1 MRPLRWI
8 VLMCMV
14 VTAQAAWAAPADV
27 VLFPAAPLAADGE
40 RTHELR
46 LYVVAGDALAAG
58 LPVVRAARGAI
69 VGAPAA
75 SADGGIVVRY
85 RPPKVTAPARDTL
98 TVVRDGRETR
108 LPVALEPAGRLQL
121 TLEVPEGPIVLA
133 RGAKTTLRLH
143 VRDAAGRPAAAPLRV
158 SASVGT
164 ASAAREVA
172 TGEYAIDYSPPDV
185 RYPEV
190 AIVAAFSVSDGAY
203 AAAPLKLAAHVT
215 VDGEGE
221 PGASMKISVDGQPPA
236 ATIIGADGRFSLPLL
251 VPPGGHAVGVSVDT
265 LGNQQKRDIDLALP
279 PFPRLLMAAVPALLP
294 ADGRSHAEVIAY
306 AVDERGVPEKSAPP
320 DLTADAGTLSPAEL
334 RGDGSTAWIYTAPS
348 TMATMGP
355 GAPEVR
361 LHAPGGETRIALR
374 AGPPRRLVV
383 TPPSEPLQ
391 AGFDSPATLEAR
403 LTDAA
408 GAPVAGAELHATL
421 AGGRVLRV
429 RDRGAGRYAIDLVP
443 PRDSGRGTAQ
453 LHVEVANVP
462 PGPPRRVTLHLL
474 PAADGTWGAE
484 AWLDDDVGLPV
495 ANAAVTLEVAEAH
508 VKSTLTTDRFGTARL
523 RFPAPTTRTARVTA
537 EPAALPGVGAALD
550 LLVVGGVVHAVASAA
565 AGGVVDAEAV
575 AAPSFPSVDVAVPLR
590 PAAFADVRLQCE
602 PARPHVGQPVRVHV
616 DLRAGDP
623 SQLLYQSSAGSLE
636 VVRPPGAGPGEL
648 RFIPP
653 DDTRPGAR
661 YIISVTDAKTHVTAF
676 TEIQVQ

>member
-8 VLMCMV
+8 VLMCV
-14 VTAQAAWAAPADV
+14 VVASSEALAAPADV
-27 VLFPAAPLAADGE
+27 VLFPAAPLVADGE

-46 LYVVAGDALAAG
+46 LYVVAGDALAPG
-58 LPVVRAARGAI
+58 LPLVRAARGAI
-69 VGAPAA
+69 VGAPSA
-75 SADGGIVVRY
+75 SDDGGVVVRY
-85 RPPKVTAPARDTL
+85 RPPKIGAPGRDML
-98 TVVRDGRETR
+98 TVVQNGRETR
-108 LPVALEPAGRLQL
+108 LPIALEPAGRLQL
-121 TLEVPEGPIVLA
+121 TLEVPEGPVVLA
-133 RGAKTTLRLH
+133 KGTKTSLKLH

-164 ASAAREVA
+164 VGAAREVA
-172 TGEYAIDYSPPDV
+172 AGEYSIDYTPPEA

-236 ATIIGADGRFSLPLL
+236 ATTIGADGRFSLPLL

-279 PFPRLLMAAVPALLP
+279 PFPRLLIAAVPAELP
-294 ADGRSHAEVIAY
+294 ADGSAHAEVIAY
-306 AVDERGVPEKSAPP
+306 AVDARGTPEKSAPP
-320 DLTADAGTLSPAEL
+320 ELTADAGTLSPPEL
-334 RGDGSTAWIYTAPS
+334 RGDGSTAWIYTAP
-348 TMATMGP
+348 ATMTTTGT
-355 GAPEVR
+355 GAAEVR
-361 LHAPGGETRIALR
+361 LHAPDGETRIALR
-374 AGPPRRLVV
+374 AGRPRRLVV

-391 AGFDSPATLEAR
+391 AGFDSPAMLEAK

-443 PRDSGRGTAQ
+443 PRDPGRGTAQ

-474 PAADGTWGAE
+474 PAADGSWGAE

-495 ANAAVTLEVAEAH
+495 ANAVVTLELPEARLR
-508 VKSTLTTDRFGTARL
+508 STLTTDRFGTARL
-523 RFPAPTTRTARVTA
+523 RFAAPTTRTARVTA
-537 EPAALPGVGAALD
+537 APPSLPGVGAALD
-550 LLVVGGVVHAVASAA
+550 LLVVGGVMHAVASSAG
-565 AGGVVDAEAV
+565 GGVVDSEA
-575 AAPSFPSVDVAVPLR
+575 AAPPSFPSVDFAVPLR
-590 PAAFADVRLQCE
+590 PAAFADVRLRCD
-602 PARPHVGQPVRVHV
+602 PPRPRVGQPVRVHV

-623 SQLLYQSSAGSLE
+623 SQLLYQSSAGTIE

-653 DDTRPGAR
+653 DDTRSGAR